1 MPYISNNKV
10 AWLIPP
16 ELALL
21 YSQGC
26 YLPPDGWKVVEE
38 SVVAK
43 WSKGKFGELRR
54 GRLRARKGQQKL
66 REVKGGAKRAKKPNK
81 SGRIKPIGANVRK
94 STAKACRS
102 DGRLL

>member
-54 GRLRARKGQQKL
+54 GRLRSSKRQKKQKSL
-66 REVKGGAKRAKKPNK
+66 RR
-81 SGRIKPIGANVRK
+81 
-94 STAKACRS
+94 
-102 DGRLL
+102 